1 MIRPNA
7 NRINFKIFTLMSSD
21 LFSVISSFIAGPLL
35 AILLVGYRIVR
46 KTEPDSSWLLRS
58 FPYWLGGYCV
68 ALCLMIPVTYFSP
81 YGIWGDILDSSLF
94 AIWPICALMM
104 VVCFI
109 GFILQKQWGNVGRM
123 TGLALLLV
131 VWSTFTILI
140 AGMGNGLGD
149 HFGRRHP
156 IPADLSY
163 YEPGGGIGTSVDSRQ
178 HAEQIARE
186 RKIYIAGDWLG
197 YEYAIWVPA
206 LEEDGVLM
214 LRAYEAVTNDPLTL
228 RYYHEGIEASA
239 CEEDFVYICYN
250 QIAFDEGKPSEP
262 YAARIELWFVPKN
275 KSHKE
280 RMLSSAIY
288 KVEAWAR

>member
-1 MIRPNA
+1 M
-7 NRINFKIFTLMSSD
+7 FDF
-21 LFSVISSFIAGPLL
+21 ISIIAGILL
-35 AILLVGYRIVR
+35 AIMLVGYCIVR
-46 KTEPDSSWLLRS
+46 KTEPNSSWLLRS

-68 ALCLMIPVTYFSP
+68 ALCLMIPEAFCSP
-81 YGIWGDILDSSLF
+81 YGIWGDICFF
-94 AIWPICALMM
+94 ALSTILLVCALMM
-104 VVCFI
+104 VACFI
-109 GFILQKQWGNVGRM
+109 GFILQKQWGNVGRI

-131 VWSTFTILI
+131 VCSFVAIFYAAMG
-140 AGMGNGLGD
+140 AGHAD

-186 RKIYIAGDWLG
+186 RKIYIAGDWMG

-250 QIAFDEGKPSEP
+250 QIAFDEGIPSEP

-275 KSHKE
+275 EAHKE

>member
-1 MIRPNA
+1 
-7 NRINFKIFTLMSSD
+7 MSFD
-21 LFSVISSFIAGPLL
+21 NISIIAIVAAPLI
-35 AILLVGYRIVR
+35 AIMLVGYRIVR
-46 KTEPDSSWLLRS
+46 KTEPESSWLLRS

-68 ALCLMIPVTYFSP
+68 ALCLMIPFVFFSP
-81 YGIWGDILDSSLF
+81 YGIWGDICFFSLL
-94 AIWPICALMM
+94 AIMSVCALMM

-131 VWSTFTILI
+131 VWSFVTILF
-140 AGMGNGLGD
+140 AGMVAGFGD

-156 IPADLSY
+156 IPEDLSY

-186 RKIYIAGDWLG
+186 RKIYIAGDWMG

-206 LEEDGVLM
+206 LEEDGVLK

-228 RYYHEGIEASA
+228 RYYKGGIEASA

-250 QIAFDEGKPSEP
+250 QIAFNEGIPEEP

-275 KSHKE
+275 DAHKE

-288 KVEAWAR
+288 KVEAWSR

>member
-1 MIRPNA
+1 
-7 NRINFKIFTLMSSD
+7 MSSD
-21 LFSVISSFIAGPLL
+21 LFSIISIIAGILL
-35 AILLVGYRIVR
+35 VIMLVGYRIVR
-46 KTEPDSSWLLRS
+46 KTEPESSWLLRS

-68 ALCLMIPVTYFSP
+68 ALCLMIPEAFFSP
-81 YGIWGDILDSSLF
+81 YGIWGSICIYSLF
-94 AIWPICALMM
+94 AIQSVCALML

-123 TGLALLLV
+123 IGLALLLLMCSFIV
-131 VWSTFTILI
+131 LLF
-140 AGMGNGLGD
+140 AGMGAGCAD

-163 YEPGGGIGTSVDSRQ
+163 YEPGRGYDYNLDSRSN
-178 HAEQIARE
+178 AEELARE
-186 RKIYIAGDWLG
+186 RQIYITGDWNG
-197 YEYAIWVPA
+197 YEYAILVPA
-206 LEEDGVLM
+206 LDEEGTLK

-228 RYYHEGIEASA
+228 HFFKPNSLRPYRGYLEARVCDHDS
-239 CEEDFVYICYN
+239 VYVCDDRVR
-250 QIAFDEGKPSEP
+250 FDEGIPEEP

-275 KSHKE
+275 EAHKE